1 MTEPPTLADHAAAFA
16 ATLIGKSPHTATTY
30 QSSLVRLGE
39 FLTQRGGS
47 PTGGLDQ
54 ITPTLLEDFY
64 AWLVRRYGRDK
75 PLTVATHLSGA
86 RAFLRYLDRRGL
98 LAPGLSFERLQAG
111 LREVMG
117 KKRYRT
123 PRIDRRLPTL
133 VVTADARPLP
143 PPGSKHRAKRLEI
156 LRDRAILHT
165 LYTTGLRR
173 AEVAALNRADVQD
186 GWSDQALITGKGGR
200 ERVVFFE
207 EEALEAIRAYLDER
221 ADRFAPL
228 FIRHDPGRGRPGPGG
243 ANLRLSSH
251 SIWVI
256 VKTYAELAGVEA
268 SPHDFRHTKATV
280 LLNRGAK
287 LSEVQDL
294 LGHASPETTKRIYA
308 HYEVSH
314 LKDAFTRFSVPAHE
328 LARERQG
335 GGRRTA
341 DRSSID
347 DGK

>member
-1 MTEPPTLADHAAAFA
+1 MTDASSLADHGAAFI

-39 FLTQRGGS
+39 FLAQRGGG
-47 PTGGLDQ
+47 PTGGLNQ

-64 AWLVRRYGRDK
+64 AWLVRRYGRDQG
-75 PLTVATHLSGA
+75 LTVATHLSGV

-98 LAPGLSFERLQAG
+98 LAPGLSFERMQGG
-111 LREVMG
+111 LREVMA

-123 PRIDRRLPTL
+123 PRIDRRLPAI
-133 VVTADARPLP
+133 VVPADDRPLP
-143 PPGSKHRAKRLEI
+143 LPGKDHHAKRLEI
-156 LRDRAILHT
+156 LRDRAVLHT

-173 AEVAALNRADVQD
+173 AEVASLNRADVQD
-186 GWSDQALITGKGGR
+186 GWTDQALITGKGGR

-207 EEALEAIRAYLDER
+207 EEALEAIRAYLEER
-221 ADRFAPL
+221 ADRFVPL
-228 FIRHDPGRGRPGPGG
+228 FIRHDPGRGRPGPSG

-294 LGHASPETTKRIYA
+294 LGHASPDTTKRIYA

-314 LKDAFTRFSVPAHE
+314 LKEAFAKFSVPAHE
-328 LARERQG
+328 LARERQSR
-335 GGRRTA
+335 GRRT
-341 DRSSID
+341 ID
-347 DGK
+347 DGP